1 MKELDYTN
9 EKIKE
14 LEDQEIKRQKDIV
27 QSAAYLDKNQ
37 TEYKSELKK
46 WHIQANLSKLRFEK
60 LLKMYMA
67 NGDSLEGVKF
77 DFNKI
82 VEDPE
87 FAQKEQEKKELREKM
102 DKDIRNNQLHINRMR
117 GELQTKTVDIQRIC
131 TKYK

>member
-14 LEDQEIKRQKDIV
+14 LEEQEFKRQKDMV
-27 QSAAYLDKNQ
+27 QSAAYLDKTQ
-37 TEYKSELKK
+37 SEYKAELKK
-46 WHIQANLSKLRFEK
+46 WHIEANLSKTRFEK

-87 FAQKEQEKKELREKM
+87 LAKKEQEKKELREKM

-117 GELQTKTVDIQRIC
+117 SELQTKTVDIQRIC
-131 TKYK
+131 NRYK